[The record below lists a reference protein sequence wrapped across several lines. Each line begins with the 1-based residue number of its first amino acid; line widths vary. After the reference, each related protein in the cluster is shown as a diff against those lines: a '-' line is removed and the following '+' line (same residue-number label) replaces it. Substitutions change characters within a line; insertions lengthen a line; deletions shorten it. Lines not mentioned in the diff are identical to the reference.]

1 MKLLLTGF
9 EPFAGAAVNPSEM
22 IVRQMA
28 GKELRGL
35 DVATVVL
42 PVDYVKASAAV
53 VAAIDAHQP
62 DVVVSLGQAARRM
75 AVSIERVAV
84 NLMDYP
90 IPDNG
95 GYQPVDQSV
104 VGSGPAAYFV
114 TLPVK
119 AMLAAVKAVGVPGE
133 LSLTAGLYACNHIAY
148 TVLHHVAVNNLPAR
162 AGFIHVP
169 LLPEQTANHTPL
181 TPSMSLDTMVF
192 GVTAALEAIAAA

>member
-9 EPFAGAAVNPSEM
+9 EPFAGAVTNPSEM
-22 IVRQMA
+22 IVRRLA
-28 GKELRGL
+28 GKEIRGL
-35 DVATVVL
+35 DTTTVIL
-42 PVDYVKASAAV
+42 PVDCVQASAAV
-53 VAAIDAHQP
+53 IAAIDAHRP

-75 AVSIERVAV
+75 AISIERIAV

-95 GYQPVDQSV
+95 GYQPVDQPV
-104 VGSGPAAYFV
+104 VTGGPAAYFV

-119 AMLAAVKAVGVPGE
+119 TMLAAVKASGVPGE

-148 TVLHHVAVNNLPAR
+148 TILHHIAVHQLPAR

-169 LLPEQTANHTPL
+169 LLPEQAAPNTPL
-181 TPSMSLDTMVF
+181 TPTMSLDTMIV
-192 GVTAALEAIAAA
+192 GVAAALGAIADT

>member
-28 GKELRGL
+28 GKGIRGL
-35 DVATVVL
+35 DVVTVIL
-42 PVDYVKASAAV
+42 PVDYVKASTAV
-53 VAAIDAHQP
+53 VSAIDANQP

-84 NLMDYP
+84 NMMDYP

-95 GYQPVDQSV
+95 GYQPVDQPV
-104 VGSGPAAYFV
+104 MAGGPAAYFV

-119 AMLAAVKAVGVPGE
+119 AMLAAVKAAGVPGE

-148 TVLHHVAVNNLPAR
+148 TVLHHIAVGNLPTR

-169 LLPEQTANHTPL
+169 LLPEQAATHAPL
-181 TPSMSLDTMVF
+181 TPSMSVDTMII
-192 GVTAALEAIAAA
+192 GVTAALGAIAGA

>member
-22 IVRQMA
+22 IVRHMA
-28 GKELRGL
+28 GKELSGL
-35 DVATVVL
+35 QITTCIL

-53 VAAIDAHQP
+53 VAAIAASQP
-62 DVVVSLGQAARRM
+62 DIVVSLGQAARRM

-95 GYQPVDQSV
+95 GYKPVDEPV
-104 VGSGPAAYFV
+104 VAGGPAAYFV

-119 AMLAAVKAVGVPGE
+119 AMLAAVKATGVPGE

-148 TVLHHVAVNNLPAR
+148 TVLHHVAVNNLPVR

-169 LLPEQTANHTPL
+169 LLPEQAAGHAPL
-181 TPSMSLDTMVF
+181 TPSMSLDTMIA
-192 GVTAALEAIAAA
+192 GVAAALEVLAGA